1 LVRYKVQTRQLGFFG
16 SRVSEWGGLMAES
29 TTMTSGGIDV
39 QNRFGALAIELGFCT
54 QQQLHE
60 AMKVQSAAAK
70 AGFRKRLGDIL
81 VKKGYLTPEQL
92 KRILS
97 SQKVDEGKKRIANF
111 EIVSKL
117 GEGSMGSV
125 FKARQRGMD
134 RVVALK
140 LLSPQLAKDEDF
152 RRRFIKEARAVAKL
166 NHPHIVSGIDV
177 GEYNRVYYFA
187 MEFVDG
193 QTLAQRMESCGGRLS
208 EKEALESARQTAL
221 ALQHAHQNG
230 LLHRDV
236 KPENILVD
244 KAGVTKLADLGLVR
258 INHPGEDFSAEKG
271 LAIGTPFYISPEQA
285 QGLLDITPATD
296 IYSLGATLYHIL
308 TGEPPYD
315 APTGREIMKKHVRE
329 PVPDPRT
336 ANPTLSPRTSRIC
349 MKCMQKDPKERY
361 RDCEALANDI
371 EKAIVE
377 LAAPPRVNP
386 TTKNITPTAA
396 KIVAAPVS
404 TGSRTHQPRRR
415 LTSRRGAGDASG
427 AIIAAVAVIVVL
439 VIAYVMMKSP
449 QYTPPPPPPPRNT
462 MVKPAPAPTKPAV
475 VPKVATPKET
485 GEPAVPKPKRR
496 PPPTPPPALP
506 NTETTPATEPAAPA
520 TEQVPATQEQTPE
533 TTTAQPDQPAE
544 QPKTPEK
551 ETPPD
556 GKEKPMELP

>member
-1 LVRYKVQTRQLGFFG
+1 
-16 SRVSEWGGLMAES
+16 MAES
-29 TTMTSGGIDV
+29 TTISPGGVEV

-54 QQQLHE
+54 KQQLQE
-60 AMKVQSAAAK
+60 AMKVQAAAAK

-81 VKKGYLTPEQL
+81 IKKGYLTPEQL
-92 KRILS
+92 KRILA

-152 RRRFIKEARAVAKL
+152 RQRFIKEARAVAKL

-193 QTLAQRMESCGGRLS
+193 QTLAQRMEACGGRLS
-208 EKEALESARQTAL
+208 EKESLESARQTAL
-221 ALQHAHQNG
+221 ALEHAHQNG

-244 KAGVTKLADLGLVR
+244 KNGVTKLADLGLVR
-258 INHPGEDFSAEKG
+258 INRPGEDFSAEKG

-308 TGEPPYD
+308 TGEPPFD
-315 APTGREIMKKHVRE
+315 APTGREIMKKHVRD

-336 ANPTLSPRTSRIC
+336 VNPTLSARTARIC
-349 MKCMQKDPKERY
+349 MKCMQKDPKDRY
-361 RDCEALANDI
+361 RNCEALAKDL

-386 TTKNITPTAA
+386 TTKHFTPTTAST
-396 KIVAAPVS
+396 IPDPVS
-404 TGSRTHQPRRR
+404 PGSRTHQPRRR
-415 LTSRRGAGDASG
+415 LTSRRNGSDASG
-427 AIIAAVAVIVVL
+427 AIVAAAVVL
-439 VIAYVMMKSP
+439 LVLIIAFVLLKSP
-449 QYTPPPPPPPRNT
+449 ARTSLPPPPPPPKIPVASPT
-462 MVKPAPAPTKPAV
+462 PAKPATAVKAPPRQKQPPPSTAPTPA
-475 VPKVATPKET
+475 AES
-485 GEPAVPKPKRR
+485 A
-496 PPPTPPPALP
+496 
-506 NTETTPATEPAAPA
+506 PATQTKPPAAPTA
-520 TEQVPATQEQTPE
+520 PAE
-533 TTTAQPDQPAE
+533 TATAQPEPPAE
-544 QPKTPEK
+544 QPRTHPPE
-551 ETPPD
+551 EHPD